1 MSQSTIQAGPR
12 AALPPIVARLR
23 PLGMLAARRPLGL
36 LGAALLALEALAAL
50 LGGAPP
56 LTALVLLTAPGF
68 ALVPVLPR
76 SARESAPAALAFV
89 PALGFSA
96 SAIVLITLASAGVE
110 LDPVPVRLG
119 LALVV
124 AVGLALPGREP
135 SLRGARRPGALELLG
150 LGAALAVGAWLQ
162 ARVVSGTPIPGSD
175 WGKYA
180 LYADEI
186 RRQGSLL
193 IDNPYWM
200 LGMPFREDPAVPA
213 LYGSFLRL
221 TGLEA
226 TAVLHGIW
234 AFTMILIL
242 SVYGFAR
249 SLWGP
254 LAGVLAAAMLA
265 TLPISQEIL
274 GWHGLANAAA
284 LTLVPLL
291 LLYAA
296 RLLEGRLDV
305 LESIGLGLC
314 LVALAAAH
322 RLSLLVGLGAFGLVT
337 VIALYMNRRRLRP
350 LLVSV
355 GRAAL
360 AGAVLGIGVAYDLWE
375 RGRTFGGTPGYENYE
390 PTKVD
395 LWPVAKDLAL
405 PFTAVAIAATVLAV
419 RWARR
424 DRSLIPVLC
433 LLAVVA
439 ALAYSWIVH
448 FPLTYIRMAYYL
460 PLALTP
466 LVAFAL
472 VRLLRPRWAATAGA
486 ALALAASVFA
496 YDQTTNVRD
505 FYSFLTPAS
514 LRGLDALSAR
524 LEPGE
529 VVVTDR
535 CWSFVGTWVLHTR
548 TLPALRPED
557 IQPAAELPFARRAR
571 AVLAGTPEGL
581 RAIRRHRI
589 RYAIADP
596 VCFTV
601 SGVRAKPP
609 KLGRPLFVSKRLVVL
624 ELAGG

>member
-12 AALPPIVARLR
+12 AAVPLPAAPLR
-23 PLGMLAARRPLGL
+23 PLGTLAARRPLGL
-36 LGAALLALEALAAL
+36 LAAVLLAIEALAAL
-50 LGGAPP
+50 LGGVPP
-56 LTALVLLTAPGF
+56 LTALVLVSAPGF
-68 ALVPVLPR
+68 ALLPLLPR
-76 SARESAPAALAFV
+76 SARESGMAAIAFV
-89 PALGFSA
+89 PALGFAA
-96 SAIVLITLASAGVE
+96 SAVVLITIASVGLE
-110 LDPVPVRLG
+110 LDPVPVRVG

-124 AVGLALPGREP
+124 AAGLALPGRDP
-135 SLRGARRPGALELLG
+135 SLRGRARPGGWELLG
-150 LGAALAVGAWLQ
+150 LGAAVAAGAWLQ
-162 ARVVSGTPIPGSD
+162 GRVVSGTPIPGSD

-221 TGLEA
+221 ADLDA

-234 AFTMILIL
+234 AFTVIVIL

-254 LAGVLAAAMLA
+254 LAGVLAAAFTA

-291 LLYAA
+291 LLYGA
-296 RLLEGRLDV
+296 RLLDGALDV
-305 LESIGLGLC
+305 TESVGLGLC
-314 LVALAAAH
+314 LVGLAAAH
-322 RLSLLVGLGAFGLVT
+322 RLSLLVGLGAFGLV
-337 VIALYMNRRRLRP
+337 VVVALYLGRGRRRALI
-350 LLVSV
+350 VSL
-355 GRAAL
+355 GRAAF
-360 AGAVLGIGVAYDLWE
+360 AGAVLGAGVAYDLIT

-405 PFTAVAIAATVLAV
+405 PFTAAALVATFLAL
-419 RWARR
+419 RWCRR
-424 DRSLIPVLC
+424 DRRLIPVLC
-433 LLAVVA
+433 LLAVVI

-460 PLALTP
+460 PLALSP
-466 LVAFAL
+466 LVAVAL
-472 VRLLRPRWAATAGA
+472 VKLLRPRHAAVAGT
-486 ALALAASVFA
+486 ALALTASVFA

-571 AVLAGTPEGL
+571 GVLAGTPEGR
-581 RAIRRHRI
+581 RAIRRLGV

-601 SGVRAKPP
+601 SGERARPP

-624 ELAGG
+624 ELTPG

>member
-12 AALPPIVARLR
+12 AALPLIATGLR
-23 PLGMLAARRPLGL
+23 PLGRLAARRPLGV
-36 LGAALLALEALAAL
+36 LGAALVALEALAAL
-50 LGGAPP
+50 LGGAAP
-56 LTALVLLTAPGF
+56 LTALVLISAPGF
-68 ALVPVLPR
+68 ALVPLLPR
-76 SARESAPAALAFV
+76 VARASAPAALAFV
-89 PALGFSA
+89 PVLGFAA
-96 SAIVLITLASAGVE
+96 SGIALITLASAGV
-110 LDPVPVRLG
+110 
-119 LALVV
+119 V
-124 AVGLALPGREP
+124 A
-135 SLRGARRPGALELLG
+135 RPGA
-150 LGAALAVGAWLQ
+150 GAARPRGGRGGRTGATGRRAVASGRPRSRGRWSSWDWAPRWPLGAWLQ
-162 ARVVSGTPIPGSD
+162 GRVVSGTPIPGSD

-186 RRQGSLL
+186 RRQGTLL
-193 IDNPYWM
+193 IDNPFWM

-221 TGLEA
+221 TGLDA

-234 AFTMILIL
+234 AFTMIAIL
-242 SVYGFAR
+242 SVYGLAR

-254 LAGVLAAAMLA
+254 LAGVLAAAFVA

-284 LTLVPLL
+284 LTLLPLL
-291 LLYAA
+291 MLYGA
-296 RLLEGRLDV
+296 RLLEGP
-305 LESIGLGLC
+305 LERRESVGLGLC
-314 LVALAAAH
+314 VVGLAATH
-322 RLSLLVGLGAFGLVT
+322 RLSLLVGLGD
-337 VIALYMNRRRLRP
+337 IRP
-350 LLVSV
+350 RHRHRASTW
-355 GRAAL
+355 RAAA
-360 AGAVLGIGVAYDLWE
+360 AGRSWSRSAGQLSRALVLGAGVAYDLVE
-375 RGRTFGGTPGYENYE
+375 RGSTFGGTPGYENYL

-405 PFTAVAIAATVLAV
+405 PFTAAALVAVVLAV
-419 RWARR
+419 RWCRR
-424 DRSLIPVLC
+424 DRTLIPALC

-460 PLALTP
+460 PLALSP
-466 LVAFAL
+466 LVAVAL
-472 VRLLRPRWAATAGA
+472 VRLLRPRQAAAAGA

-496 YDQTTNVRD
+496 YDQTANVRD

-524 LEPGE
+524 LEPNE

-601 SGVRAKPP
+601 SGVRARPP
-609 KLGRPLFVSKRLVVL
+609 KLGRPIFVSKRLVVL
-624 ELAGG
+624 EF

>member
-12 AALPPIVARLR
+12 AALPLIAAVLR
-23 PLGMLAARRPLGL
+23 PFEALARRRPLGV

-50 LGGAPP
+50 LGGAAP
-56 LTALVLLTAPGF
+56 LTALVLVSAPGF
-68 ALVPVLPR
+68 ALLPLLPR
-76 SARESAPAALAFV
+76 AARDSAPAALAFV
-89 PALGFSA
+89 PVLGFTA

-110 LDPVPVRLG
+110 LDPVPVRLA
-119 LALVV
+119 LAAAV
-124 AVGLALPGREP
+124 AAGLALPGGEP
-135 SLRGARRPGALELLG
+135 SLRGGRAPRPLELVG
-150 LGAALAVGAWLQ
+150 LGAALAAGAWLQ
-162 ARVVSGTPIPGSD
+162 GRVVSGTPIPGSD

-186 RRQGSLL
+186 RRQGTLL

-221 TGLEA
+221 TGLDA

-234 AFTMILIL
+234 AFTMIVIL
-242 SVYGFAR
+242 AMYGFAR

-254 LAGVLAAAMLA
+254 LAGVLAAALVA

-284 LTLVPLL
+284 LTLLPLL
-291 LLYAA
+291 LLYGA
-296 RLLEGRLDV
+296 RLFDGPLDAR
-305 LESIGLGLC
+305 ESVGLGLC
-314 LVALAAAH
+314 LVGLAATH
-322 RLSLLVGLGAFGLVT
+322 RLSLVVGVGAFALV
-337 VIALYMNRRRLRP
+337 VAIALYLARGRRRALA
-350 LLVSV
+350 VSL

-360 AGAVLGIGVAYDLWE
+360 AGAVLGAGVAYDLVE
-375 RGRTFGGTPGYENYE
+375 RGSSFGGTPGYENYL

-405 PFTAVAIAATVLAV
+405 PFTAAALVAVFLAL
-419 RWARR
+419 RWCRR
-424 DRSLIPVLC
+424 DRTLIPALC
-433 LLAVVA
+433 LLGVVA

-460 PLALTP
+460 PLALSP
-466 LVAFAL
+466 LVAVAL
-472 VRLLRPRWAATAGA
+472 VRLLRPRQAAAAGA
-486 ALALAASVFA
+486 ALAIAASAFA
-496 YDQTTNVRD
+496 YDQTANVRD

-581 RAIRRHRI
+581 RAVRRHRI

-601 SGVRAKPP
+601 SGVRARPP
-609 KLGRPLFVSKRLVVL
+609 KLGRPIFVSKRLVVL
-624 ELAGG
+624 EL